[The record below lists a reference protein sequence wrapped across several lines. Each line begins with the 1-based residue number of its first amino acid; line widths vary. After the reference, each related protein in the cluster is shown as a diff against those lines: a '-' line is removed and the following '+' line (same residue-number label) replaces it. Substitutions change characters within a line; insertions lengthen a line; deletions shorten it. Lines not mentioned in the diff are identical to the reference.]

1 MADIVQ
7 AAMKATG
14 KTAAQIVEEAY
25 KADKTADYA
34 NHGWAYQI
42 LQRSGIVT
50 KTVEAYCTKLVEGE
64 QLPMDFSDYATE
76 LAGAME

>member
-14 KTAAQIVEEAY
+14 KTASQIVEEAY
-25 KADKTADYA
+25 RLDKTADYA

-50 KTVEAYCTKLVEGE
+50 KTVEAYAKKLVEGD
-64 QLPMDFSDYATE
+64 QLPLDFPDNALE
-76 LAGAME
+76 HFA